1 MNHTFNL
8 DLNVATKIK
17 KLLPDLVKLVKYEPK
32 GTPYKAVPYIKTVR
46 VKLI

>member
-8 DLNVATKIK
+8 DKNVVAKIK

-32 GTPYKAVPYIKTVR
+32 TTPYKAVPFNKTVS